1 MKNRTPAWLLA
12 VCALGVGTGVS
23 AQMKDPQSGK
33 SSTAPNVS
41 HHGIKPDVHVVT
53 MDPLVDSVTVPGK
66 KPTKPK
72 PQGANSGK
80 HVPKSKYIGET
91 EK

>member
-12 VCALGVGTGVS
+12 VCALGVSTGVS
-23 AQMKDPQSGK
+23 AQMKDPQPGK
-33 SSTAPNVS
+33 SSTPPNAS
-41 HHGIKPDVHVVT
+41 HHGIKPDVQVAT
-53 MDPLVDSVTVPGK
+53 MDPLANSVTVPGK

-72 PQGANSGK
+72 PQGANSRK